1 MRQTTNEYRCFLE
14 SNFVGVNKLFVLIYS
29 NHDYD
34 AKRYKARSMMY
45 QKVLLRI
52 LMSPSIEITFMT
64 NEQSLNNYLIS
75 LTINFY

>member
-1 MRQTTNEYRCFLE
+1 MRQTTNEYRYFLE

-34 AKRYKARSMMY
+34 AKRYKARWYDVPKGFIKNSNVAINGENFY
-45 QKVLLRI
+45 D
-52 LMSPSIEITFMT
+52 
-64 NEQSLNNYLIS
+64 QSLNNNLIL

>member
-1 MRQTTNEYRCFLE
+1 MQQTTNEYRYFLE

-34 AKRYKARSMMY
+34 AKDIKLEGMMY

-52 LMSPSIEITFMT
+52 LMSPSMEITFMT
-64 NEQSLNNYLIS
+64 NEHFLSNNLIL